1 MVRHFIKSS
10 IMGWAQVTGCR
21 GEMKELSQM
30 GARIRKDIW
39 YVENWSFWLDIRIM
53 YLTVRN
59 ALQGEKNAY

>member
-10 IMGWAQVTGCR
+10 IMGWTQVTGCR

-39 YVENWSFWLDIRIM
+39 YVENWSFWLD
-53 YLTVRN
+53 L
-59 ALQGEKNAY
+59 LPDG